1 MKKVLFEDV
10 MNYNK
15 WISGIA
21 SRDLNA
27 QKVTL
32 KDLFDRTNTS
42 QHPNYTKA
50 SIPMPYPLPNVIE
63 QLGEL
68 YINATNSITIFKIAL
83 ENPLIQKNKE
93 AHLKVVEVLKK
104 LQVIVKIIESIY
116 SNTSVPVVKNK
127 VDKKEVD
134 KNEK

>member
-1 MKKVLFEDV
+1 VKKVLFEDV

-15 WISGIA
+15 WVSGIA
-21 SRDLNA
+21 SRDLAA

-68 YINATNSITIFKIAL
+68 YMNATNSITIFKLAL
-83 ENPLIQKNKE
+83 KNPLIQKSDE
-93 AHLKVVEVLKK
+93 GRQKVVEVLKK
-104 LQVIVKIIESIY
+104 LQHIVKIIESIY
-116 SNTSVPVVKNK
+116 SNTSVPVVKK
-127 VDKKEVD
+127 PVDKD
-134 KNEK
+134 KK